1 MVLVYLGGQMLTRH
15 LPIYCNVI
23 LLFLGPPQIISS
35 SKQSGVVGENVHI
48 NCAAITIPQ
57 PKNDEIVWM
66 YHESK
71 ISEGTLQGLNL
82 VFSIASQFSP
92 LPDYTLN

>member
-1 MVLVYLGGQMLTRH
+1 M
-15 LPIYCNVI
+15 I
-23 LLFLGPPQIISS
+23 LLFQGPPQIISS

-71 ISEGTLQGLNL
+71 ISEGTLIFNNIDSSGAFKHVRL
-82 VFSIASQFSP
+82 
-92 LPDYTLN
+92 

>member
-1 MVLVYLGGQMLTRH
+1 MFTRH

-23 LLFLGPPQIISS
+23 LLFQGPPQIISS

-71 ISEGTLQGLNL
+71 ISEGTLIFNNTN
-82 VFSIASQFSP
+82 FSGAYRTEMSIHRYP
-92 LPDYTLN
+92 IIT

>member
-1 MVLVYLGGQMLTRH
+1 M
-15 LPIYCNVI
+15 I
-23 LLFLGPPQIISS
+23 LLFQGPPQIISS

-71 ISEGTLQGLNL
+71 ISEGTLILNNIDTSGTYRAEIQL
-82 VFSIASQFSP
+82 Y
-92 LPDYTLN
+92 LKLKY

>member
-1 MVLVYLGGQMLTRH
+1 MVPRNKSDRNSSLT
-15 LPIYCNVI
+15 IYCNLI
-23 LLFLGPPQIISS
+23 LFQGPPQIVSS

-57 PKNDEIVWM
+57 PKNEEIVWM

-71 ISEGTLQGLNL
+71 ISEGTLTNIQ
-82 VFSIASQFSP
+82 
-92 LPDYTLN
+92 